1 MNLLQRMGWPVLR
14 TLGAVFIG
22 LLLGVAGSVAAT
34 PGGIGGT
41 GIDSGGIGGT
51 GISPGGIGGTGIVA
65 IGPVQRFGSI
75 FVNGGEYELPQQ
87 TRYSVDGQPASER
100 HLHLGDAVRVHAVE
114 RGGRLDALEVRIEHA
129 VIGRVSQIDRAAGR
143 VVVLGQTIALQP
155 STLLR
160 TSNDAPLPLSG
171 LSVGDVVRVSALDQG
186 AGHWQALR
194 VVRLPNPAA
203 QQATAFLLRGRVQE
217 VSANGQGVRIHGV
230 WFQLGRK
237 VSRTQWTVGAQV
249 VVRGTQERQVNVID
263 SVQQSSAAAVPVGA
277 RVVMVGYLQQT
288 PQGWESHGL
297 RVDGVNAVLNAEL
310 QSAAKTHLAPLVI
323 IGTLQDAQTVVAA
336 RVIPNVD
343 AMQFALPPLAAGA
356 PSSMEKAKDAAT
368 AGGTAGQSMRSA
380 WPAQGMNT
388 PLPGIAKPTLPAVIL
403 PNLTAPALPVVPAV
417 PQMPQVPVPQVPSVN
432 VPSVVPPSVTI
443 PSVAPPQVPA
453 ITPPAVNI
461 PSVATPSLPNS
472 PQIPSIPRP

>member
-1 MNLLQRMGWPVLR
+1 MSVLQRTHWPVLR
-14 TLGAVFIG
+14 TLGAVVIG

-34 PGGIGGT
+34 PGGISGT

-51 GISPGGIGGTGIVA
+51 GINPGGIGGTGIVA

-100 HLHLGDAVRVHAVE
+100 HLHLGDAVHVHAVD
-114 RGGRLDALEVRIEHA
+114 RGGRLDALDVRIEHA
-129 VIGRVSQIDRAAGR
+129 VIGRVSRIDRDAGQ

-160 TSNDAPLPLSG
+160 TDHDAPLPLSG
-171 LSVGDVVRVSALDQG
+171 LSVGDVVRVSALDRG

-194 VVRLPNPAA
+194 LVRLSSPAA
-203 QQATAFLLRGRVQE
+203 QQSAVFLLRGRVQA
-217 VSANGQGVRIHGV
+217 VSANGEGVRIQGV

-249 VVRGTQERQVNVID
+249 VVRGTQEREVNVID
-263 SVQQSSAAAVPVGA
+263 SVQQSPAADVPVGA

-297 RVDGVNAVLNAEL
+297 RVEGVNPVLNAEL
-310 QSAAKTHLAPLVI
+310 QSAAKARLAPMVI
-323 IGTLQDAQTVVAA
+323 VGTMQYAQTVVVE

-343 AMQFALPPLAAGA
+343 AMQFALPPLSAGA
-356 PSSMEKAKDAAT
+356 PSSLEKAKDAAT
-368 AGGTAGQSMRSA
+368 AGGTASQSMQSA
-380 WPAQGMNT
+380 WPGQGGNM
-388 PLPGIAKPTLPAVIL
+388 PLPGIATPALPAVIL
-403 PNLTAPALPVVPAV
+403 PNLTAPALPVVPPV
-417 PQMPQVPVPQVPSVN
+417 PQMPSVN
-432 VPSVVPPSVTI
+432 VPSVVPPSVTT

-453 ITPPAVNI
+453 ITPPAVNT